1 LSWTKGITQKKEA
14 RTLPDDVRVL
24 APDIPWSKIVGDAH
38 ILVHGNFDID
48 TDIVWL
54 VATQDIPKLKA
65 AVEQLLGRL
74 TTG

>member
-14 RTLPDDVRVL
+14 RALPDDVRVL
-24 APDIPWSKIVGDAH
+24 APDIPWSKIVGMRN
-38 ILVHGNFDID
+38 ILVHGYFDID

-54 VATQDIPKLKA
+54 VATQDIPKLKT